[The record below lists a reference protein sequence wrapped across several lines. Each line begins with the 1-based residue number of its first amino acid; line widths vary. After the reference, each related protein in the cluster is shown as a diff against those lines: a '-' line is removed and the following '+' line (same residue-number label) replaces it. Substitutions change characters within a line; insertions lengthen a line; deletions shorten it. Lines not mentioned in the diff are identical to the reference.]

1 MFHIQ
6 LSHSSVIILITG
18 IGDNDDICPSDFVV
32 DGPLGNLQECII
44 TSGKLLLEVYY
55 WCRLRSITLT
65 QIHRLPDVFESALY
79 QLQRLYAY
87 KCWFRGMYSLNDRG
101 IKMHGVLHLVFEM
114 CRTGSLENSNTR
126 IYENK
131 HIEVAKD
138 PFRQGSKRTRFMAEE
153 LFERNEK
160 KRLLRVLVSRFNE
173 VNGPSHDVPIADEP
187 DRQSTSWIIY
197 TTPPPNVVT
206 YKCSRYRT
214 NSERVTYDETAK
226 KLVYTNLRNINPML
240 RVDVMWHEFEQH
252 EGLQGFLKHFKRND
266 KGIGKVT

>member
-1 MFHIQ
+1 

-55 WCRLRSITLT
+55 WCRLRSIT
-65 QIHRLPDVFESALY
+65 
-79 QLQRLYAY
+79 
-87 KCWFRGMYSLNDRG
+87 
-101 IKMHGVLHLVFEM
+101 
-114 CRTGSLENSNTR
+114 
-126 IYENK
+126 
-131 HIEVAKD
+131 
-138 PFRQGSKRTRFMAEE
+138 
-153 LFERNEK
+153 
-160 KRLLRVLVSRFNE
+160 
-173 VNGPSHDVPIADEP
+173 
-187 DRQSTSWIIY
+187 
-197 TTPPPNVVT
+197 
-206 YKCSRYRT
+206 RT

-226 KLVYTNLRNINPML
+226 KLVYTNLRNIKPLL